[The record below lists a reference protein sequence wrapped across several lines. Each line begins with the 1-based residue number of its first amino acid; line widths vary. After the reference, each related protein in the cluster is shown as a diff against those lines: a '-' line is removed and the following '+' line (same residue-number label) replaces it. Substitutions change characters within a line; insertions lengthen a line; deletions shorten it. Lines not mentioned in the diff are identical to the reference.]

1 MTSATYLH
9 GSGSRVSEQLTRYF
23 ENYAENAITKMK
35 EALLAVDYYERIR
48 LRLLRNEDL
57 SNELPIIAKVG
68 PAGTMTVVKNAIADY
83 KAQLANAWKLAP
95 RLQDIGTHRV
105 NLIVNE
111 REHLPRADVSYQF
124 KSSAGTVKVHI
135 TTAAE
140 TYELKITAGKNP
152 MAAELAFR
160 ELEKQLTFIALT
172 G

>member
-1 MTSATYLH
+1 MKSLLASTSKH
-9 GSGSRVSEQLTRYF
+9 NMSSQLNQYF
-23 ENYAENAITKMK
+23 ARYAESAIATMK
-35 EALLAVDYYERIR
+35 DALLAVDYYERIR
-48 LRLLRNEDL
+48 LRLLKNDDL

-83 KAQLANAWKLAP
+83 KAQIANAWKLAP
-95 RLQDIGTHRV
+95 RLQDLGTHSV

-111 REHLPRADVSYQF
+111 LEHLPRADVHYQF

-140 TYELKITAGKNP
+140 TYDLKITAGKNP